1 MTRFIDLWL
10 QSIIYKLKTYQTM
23 LNIFLKHIFG
33 KTFYKREKDY
43 YGFIG
48 ESKQLYCKHNKISR
62 LTSTK
67 FYCSDCGKI
76 LHFVPEEVAI
86 VSELL
91 GIFLVG
97 SIVYLLT
104 RKKK

>member
-1 MTRFIDLWL
+1 MI
-10 QSIIYKLKTYQTM
+10 SIA
-23 LNIFLKHIFG
+23 FKHLFG
-33 KTFYKREKDY
+33 KTYYDREKNY
-43 YGFIG
+43 YGYIG

-67 FYCSDCGKI
+67 FYCSDCGKT

-86 VSELL
+86 ISELL
-91 GIFLVG
+91 SIFLVG

-104 RKKK
+104 RKKD